1 MKGMLVK
8 DFKLMK
14 GQRNFFAVI
23 AAMAVG
29 MAIFMEEPSFIIGY
43 MTFAGSLFTLSTI
56 SYDEFDN
63 GNAFLFS
70 LPISRKGYTVEKYQ
84 FGLIAGGVFW
94 LFATVAVSIAGVL
107 KNTVMLRD
115 TVMIALPVLPALM
128 ILLAVMLPFQFRFGG
143 EKSRIAMIG
152 AVSLLFA
159 VSFAVVRIAGVFH
172 VDLVSVW
179 NRLLAVSMGKFIAV
193 IFLAAIMG
201 FLISLKISIAIMN
214 KKEF

>member
-1 MKGMLVK
+1 MV
-8 DFKLMK
+8 
-14 GQRNFFAVI
+14 
-23 AAMAVG
+23 
-29 MAIFMEEPSFIIGY
+29 
-43 MTFAGSLFTLSTI
+43 
-56 SYDEFDN
+56 
-63 GNAFLFS
+63 
-70 LPISRKGYTVEKYQ
+70 
-84 FGLIAGGVFW
+84 
-94 LFATVAVSIAGVL
+94 
-107 KNTVMLRD
+107 RD

-179 NRLLAVSMGKFIAV
+179 NRLLAGSMGKFIAV

>member
-94 LFATVAVSIAGVL
+94 LFATVAVGIAGVL
-107 KNTVMLRD
+107 KNTVMVRD

-179 NRLLAVSMGKFIAV
+179 NRLLAT
-193 IFLAAIMG
+193 
-201 FLISLKISIAIMN
+201 
-214 KKEF
+214 

>member
-23 AAMAVG
+23 AAIAVG

-94 LFATVAVSIAGVL
+94 LFATVAVGIAGVL
-107 KNTVMLRD
+107 KNTVMVRD

-159 VSFAVVRIAGVFH
+159 VSFAAVRIAGVFH

-193 IFLAAIMG
+193 IFLTAIMG

>member
-179 NRLLAVSMGKFIAV
+179 NRLLAGSMGKFIAV